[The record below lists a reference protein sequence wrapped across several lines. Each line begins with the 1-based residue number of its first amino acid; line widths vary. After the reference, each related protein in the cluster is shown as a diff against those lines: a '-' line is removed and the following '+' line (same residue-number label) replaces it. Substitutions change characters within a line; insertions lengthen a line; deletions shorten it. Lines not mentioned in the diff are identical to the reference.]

1 MKLTEKQLKIIET
14 YGADTPESFLMVFP
28 YRYERLEAKPR
39 DAWRPGD
46 TVVFSG
52 RLLGG
57 FKNFTFRRNQSVTN
71 FKVVFQDAIVP
82 VAIFNRRYL
91 NTRHYEHGIVVVG
104 VVGKEGNITA
114 KTVSNKDIQDIVGIK
129 PIYSQKSGIKQYE
142 IERLI
147 LKIIENVSLP
157 NIIPV
162 EFQDQYK
169 LMDRFDA
176 VKSIHMPRSETE
188 LHHGLRTLKYEEFL
202 AYHLSITL
210 NNSDREYGVSKLF
223 ERAKVLEEIEILPFK
238 LTVDQKQ
245 SLDDILNDLESS
257 KKMNRLLQGDVG
269 SGKTVVAFLAA
280 YANYLAGYQVAFM
293 VPTEL
298 LLMQHVRSFQKLF
311 PDINCVVLSQ
321 GIDHRDDV
329 IQAIGTGEASVIFGT
344 HALFQKDV
352 VFHNLGLAII
362 DEQHRFGVE
371 QRRALITK
379 GKRVD
384 TLMLSATPI
393 PRTLAAS
400 LFFDLDVS
408 TIETYPSHR
417 KEIETHWIH
426 ENSLRSIMKPIHDRL
441 KNQEQIYIVCAAI
454 EEGERAGVKNVHTI
468 CENLK
473 PVFSSYNVDFVH
485 GKMPSELKASK
496 MQSFVSGD
504 IDILISTSV
513 IEVGLDVHNANMM
526 IIYNAE
532 QFGLATLHQLR
543 GRVGRGGKQGVC
555 YLLSSNESDETAHRM
570 NALVSSHDGFE
581 LSMIDM
587 RLRGFGDVLGQR
599 QSGLP
604 NFILGDIIKDENIL
618 KQAKTDAIAIS
629 QNLDNIDYQEI
640 IADVDRRQY
649 FKTT

>member
-1 MKLTEKQLKIIET
+1 MKITDKQLKIIET
-14 YGADTPESFLMVFP
+14 YGADSPESFLMVFP
-28 YRYERLEAKPR
+28 YRYERLEAKPF
-39 DAWRPGD
+39 DAWRSGD

-57 FKNFTFRRNQSVTN
+57 FKNFTFRKNQSVTN
-71 FKVVFQDAIVP
+71 FKVVYQDEIVP

-91 NTRHYEHGIVVVG
+91 NTRHYEQGIVVVG
-104 VVGKEGNITA
+104 VVGNDGKITA
-114 KTVSNKDIQDIVGIK
+114 KTVSNKDICDIIGIK

-147 LKIIENVSLP
+147 GKIIENVSLP
-157 NIIPV
+157 NIIPF
-162 EFQDQYK
+162 EFQTRYK

-176 VKSIHMPRSETE
+176 VKAIHMPQSEVE

-202 AYHLSITL
+202 AYHLSISL
-210 NNSDREYGVSKLF
+210 NNSDREYGISKVF
-223 ERAKVLEEIEILPFK
+223 DEDRIAAMVNELPFK
-238 LTVDQKQ
+238 LTVDQVQ
-245 SLDDILNDLESS
+245 SLNDILDDLKET

-269 SGKTVVAFLAA
+269 SGKTIVAFLSAFA
-280 YANYLAGYQVAFM
+280 CYLAGYQVAIM

-298 LLMQHVRSFQKLF
+298 LLMQHVRAFQKLF
-311 PDINCVVLSQ
+311 PHVDCVVLSQ
-321 GIDHRDDV
+321 GVDQRDQV
-329 IQAIGTGEASVIFGT
+329 LQAIATGKVLVVFGT

-352 VFHNLGLAII
+352 IFDNLGFVII

-371 QRRALITK
+371 QRRALIAK
-379 GKRVD
+379 GNHID

-408 TIETYPSHR
+408 TISTYPSHR
-417 KEIETHWIH
+417 KQIETHWIR
-426 ENSLRSIMKPIHDRL
+426 ENSLRSIMEPIQKRL
-441 KNQEQIYIVCAAI
+441 NNHEQIYIVCAAI
-454 EEGERAGVKNVHTI
+454 DEGERAGVKNVHTLSG
-468 CENLK
+468 NLK
-473 PVFSSYNVDFVH
+473 PVFANYNVDIVH
-485 GKMPSELKASK
+485 GKMPSDLKNAK
-496 MQSFVSGD
+496 MQAFVSGE

-543 GRVGRGGKQGVC
+543 GRVGRGKIQGVC
-555 YLLSSNESDETAHRM
+555 YLLSGNESDETAQRM

-581 LSMIDM
+581 LSVIDM

-618 KQAKTDAIAIS
+618 KQAKIDALTIAHDL
-629 QNLDNIDYQEI
+629 NNKDYAEI
-640 IADVDRRQY
+640 IADVARRQY